1 MNLVKT
7 VITYQLLQLLLYIGN
22 LNVHLFSL
30 VHSLM
35 LLIYI
40 GQFTLRLHSSC

>member
-7 VITYQLLQLLLYIGN
+7 VMSYQLLQLLLYSDK
-22 LNVHLFSL
+22 LNVQLFSL
-30 VHSLM
+30 VHNLM

-40 GQFTLRLHSSC
+40 GQFTLRLYSSC